1 MKNKIFE
8 VLNEK
13 IFVWTIACDSQF
25 LRRPDQNG
33 GAKETAG
40 LKKQNR
46 LLRFLFLGKA
56 FIFGVWAA
64 VGGLETI

>member
-33 GAKETAG
+33 GVKETAG

-46 LLRFLFLGKA
+46 LLRFLFLICDKQNYCVLKVEKA
-56 FIFGVWAA
+56 HKQ
-64 VGGLETI
+64 